1 MSELDIVSEVPLT
14 MADVKFRLEAIK
26 KEKKELN
33 FRAEKVLEY
42 ANSFVTLKEKEF
54 EDVKKELNDLGIGRL
69 KEKNIAKIIDVMPE
83 DMESLKIIFTSENLT
98 LKQDD
103 LTKILE
109 VTKKHA

>member
-1 MSELDIVSEVPLT
+1 MSELDIISEIPLT
-14 MADVKFRLEAIK
+14 SADVKFRLEAIK

-42 ANSFVTLKEKEF
+42 VNSFVTIKEKDLE
-54 EDVKKELNDLGIGRL
+54 EIKKELNTLGIGRL
-69 KEKNIAKIIDVMPE
+69 KDKHIVKIIDIMPE
-83 DMESLKIIFTSENLT
+83 DIESLKIIFTGENLT